1 MTAAPDPGTNRPGR
15 RPPGE
20 LEAEVRAVLWAAG
33 RPLVPAEVHSELGDD
48 LAYSTVTTILH
59 RLHRKGLVTR
69 RPAGRGNAYSPA
81 QDEATHTAQAMHSL
95 LREGR
100 DHAAVLARFLTG
112 LSPDDERLLH
122 QLLRSAEDG

>member
-1 MTAAPDPGTNRPGR
+1 MTAAPDHGTSRSGR
-15 RPPGE
+15 RLAGE
-20 LEAEVRAVLWAAG
+20 LEGEVLAALWAAG
-33 RPLVPAEVHSELGDD
+33 RPLVPAEVHAELGDD

-69 RPAGRGNAYSPA
+69 RSAGRGNAYSPA
-81 QDEATHTAQAMHSL
+81 QDEAAHTAQAMHAL

-100 DHAAVLARFLTG
+100 DHAAVLARFVTG

-122 QLLRSAEDG
+122 QLLRDAEES